1 MDLLMI
7 AILSTIILAL
17 AITGCTQHEKVS
29 VQQESVAQIVVNNSY
44 ISYIIKWLEVNSM
57 EDVIY

>member
-1 MDLLMI
+1 MKMMKI
-7 AILSTIILAL
+7 MVSTIILAL

-44 ISYIIKWLEVNSM
+44 ISYFIKWLEVNSM